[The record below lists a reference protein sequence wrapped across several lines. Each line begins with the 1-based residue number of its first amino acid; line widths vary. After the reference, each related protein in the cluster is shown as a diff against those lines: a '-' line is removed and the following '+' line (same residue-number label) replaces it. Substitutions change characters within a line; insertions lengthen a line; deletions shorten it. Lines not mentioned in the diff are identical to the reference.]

1 MTLRKDVTVLA
12 TLVAL
17 ICDMPLKCEIL
28 HMVYFSPAPHAEP
41 QAAGFSSTGLSP
53 APHAEP
59 HAAGFSS
66 AGLSPA
72 PHAEPHAAGFSS
84 AGLSPAPQ
92 AAPQAAGFSLCF
104 NIPCALCAKPK
115 SILFIRIEYL
125 KIIHNGH
132 FLFVT
137 AAKLLHFIQLTKS

>member
-1 MTLRKDVTVLA
+1 MTFRKDVAVLA

-28 HMVYFSPAPHAEP
+28 HLAYFSPAPQAEP
-41 QAAGFSSTGLSP
+41 Q
-53 APHAEP
+53 
-59 HAAGFSS
+59 AAGFSS

-72 PHAEPHAAGFSS
+72 PQADPQAAGFSS

-115 SILFIRIEYL
+115 SILFIRIEY
-125 KIIHNGH
+125 
-132 FLFVT
+132 
-137 AAKLLHFIQLTKS
+137 

>member
-1 MTLRKDVTVLA
+1 MTLRKDVAVLA

-28 HMVYFSPAPHAEP
+28 HLAYFSPAP
-41 QAAGFSSTGLSP
+41 QAV
-53 APHAEP
+53 P

-72 PHAEPHAAGFSS
+72 PQALPQAAGFSS

-92 AAPQAAGFSLCF
+92 AAPQAAGFGF
-104 NIPCALCAKPK
+104 QIIN
-115 SILFIRIEYL
+115 
-125 KIIHNGH
+125 KI
-132 FLFVT
+132 
-137 AAKLLHFIQLTKS
+137 